1 MEIKI
6 CNTKE
11 WTDKEW
17 ESFVSSFYE
26 VFQHKFDIEHFKHKY
41 YATIDGYSY
50 HALLLNDE
58 GVVVGNISIIPY
70 FYNRNEEKVK
80 IGLGADVFIREEF
93 RTDPLMLRRMYK
105 KLTKLLVENGIVAVM
120 AVPNATAYPYW
131 KNVVKWKDVGDIAY
145 WAIPVRVGNVIKKYN
160 FLNFFSL
167 IYTYLIL
174 FISRIINLFVNSK
187 QKNFL
192 YSVNENNSFFD
203 YRFYGDYH
211 QEKKGDNHT
220 CYRIIDEEGVKTAY
234 LVYSKEKGCMT
245 FRSLLYGVK
254 QIIKN
259 HKVDL
264 ILFVGPI
271 RLFQTLFI
279 HIPHRIEPKRL
290 PLTCDLLTNDERF
303 QDMLVF
309 SNWDFGLLN
318 YDVR

>member
-41 YATIDGYSY
+41 CATIEGHSY

-80 IGLGADVFIREEF
+80 IGLGADVFIKEEY

-105 KLTKLLVENGIVAVM
+105 KLTKLLIENDIVAVM

-131 KNVVKWKDVGDIAY
+131 KNVVKWKDVGSLKY
-145 WAIPVRVGNVIKKYN
+145 WALPVRAGNVIKKYK
-160 FLNFFSL
+160 FLNYISLTFTHIILLISFIVSYIFRTKQKYILYTVCDNNLFLENRFSKEYMKYQQGNYTNYYRLVDKEGIKAAYL
-167 IYTYLIL
+167 IY
-174 FISRIINLFVNSK
+174 SR
-187 QKNFL
+187 
-192 YSVNENNSFFD
+192 
-203 YRFYGDYH
+203 
-211 QEKKGDNHT
+211 
-220 CYRIIDEEGVKTAY
+220 
-234 LVYSKEKGCMT
+234 EKGILSY
-245 FRSLLYGVK
+245 RSLLSAINYIVN
-254 QIIKN
+254 N

-264 ILFVGPI
+264 ILYVGPLN
-271 RLFQTLFI
+271 LFQTLLI
-279 HIPHRIEPKRL
+279 NLPGKLEPKKL
-290 PLTCDLLTNDERF
+290 PLTCDLLTNDEKYK
-303 QDMLVF
+303 DMLIF
-309 SNWDFGLLN
+309 RNWDFGFLN
-318 YDVR
+318 FDV